1 MNLHISEIDNLEE
14 SHEEI
19 DNNDEVEDVGYVDQ
33 HGQFFETT
41 SRVPPPRITTMSHKN
56 RGSLMQLPQQPQ
68 PRKVT
73 YDDILSSL
81 NMKVINGKL
90 QIVRNIDV
98 ENIKTNNMPLQQA
111 PGQRQPQSWE
121 RQQQPGQRQQEQMQQ
136 EQMQQQQ
143 RPPLTKEQYKQI
155 LVANYIKQAR
165 QQQHIRNVKSTRLM
179 FPTSNINI
187 SSQVF
192 NNNNNNRLFHLKGV
206 GK

>member
-19 DNNDEVEDVGYVDQ
+19 DNDADEEVEDIGYVDK

-41 SRVPPPRITTMSHKN
+41 TRAPPPRITTMAHKN
-56 RGSLMQLPQQPQ
+56 RGLLMQLPQQPQ

-90 QIVRNIDV
+90 QIVRNIND
-98 ENIKTNNMPLQQA
+98 ENIKTNNAPLQ
-111 PGQRQPQSWE
+111 E
-121 RQQQPGQRQQEQMQQ
+121 QQGQRQQEQMQQ
-136 EQMQQQQ
+136 QH

-155 LVANYIKQAR
+155 LVANYIKQAQ

-187 SSQVF
+187 SPQVF
-192 NNNNNNRLFHLKGV
+192 NNNNRLFHLKGV